1 MTDNPTQ
8 PQAQEAAAKP
18 ASNTQ
23 LSPQTD
29 QVMAERLLL
38 ETLPKPQPAPAIET
52 PLQKSEGEWPEHL
65 QREIDLAI
73 VTTFFSAGVIGLFLW
88 MGGIF

>member
-1 MTDNPTQ
+1 MIDKPTQ
-8 PQAQEAAAKP
+8 PQTQEAAGQP
-18 ASNTQ
+18 ASSTQ
-23 LSPQTD
+23 LSSQTD

-38 ETLPKPQPAPAIET
+38 ETLPKPQPSAAPEA
-52 PLQKSEGEWPEHL
+52 PLEKSEGEWPEHL

-73 VTTFFSAGVIGLFLW
+73 VTTFFSTGVIGLFLW